1 MQSLLGWSAIL
12 AGAAWY
18 IWQWFNPKPFFVP
31 EPLPPVTHW
40 RVEAATL
47 LDDLIDLFE
56 SQNLDASSLR
66 AAGRQLYADREEV
79 TS

>member
-1 MQSLLGWSAIL
+1 MQSLLGWGAII
-12 AGAAWY
+12 AGAGWYAWT
-18 IWQWFNPKPFFVP
+18 WLKPKPFFVP
-31 EPLPPVTHW
+31 EPLSPNW
-40 RVEAATL
+40 RVKAATL
-47 LDDLIDLFE
+47 LDELIDLFE